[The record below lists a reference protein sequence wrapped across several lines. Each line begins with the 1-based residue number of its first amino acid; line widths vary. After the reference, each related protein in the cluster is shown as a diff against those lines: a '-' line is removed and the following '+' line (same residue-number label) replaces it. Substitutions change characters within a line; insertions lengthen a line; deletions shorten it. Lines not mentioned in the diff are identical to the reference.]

1 MGIFPTSIVNLELPL
16 GVDLTAA
23 PDSSSSAASAK
34 AAAAESAL
42 LQEVAA
48 VLKAAPDAHA
58 LALLSVAAAR
68 AALSAA
74 SAGDPPGEER
84 LASVVWLEEK
94 LGAQHLSPLAAAS
107 IASKAAGKLFARVRE
122 TAGGGRDLAAPGK
135 QQPVDTRGASTPKR
149 PGGFA
154 RGER

>member
-23 PDSSSSAASAK
+23 PAAAAASAK
-34 AAAAESAL
+34 AAAAEGAL
-42 LQEVAA
+42 LQEVAEK
-48 VLKAAPDAHA
+48 LKAAPDAHA
-58 LALLSVAAAR
+58 LALLSVAAAE
-68 AALSAA
+68 AALGAI
-74 SAGDPPGEER
+74 SAGDTPGGER

-107 IASKAAGKLFARVRE
+107 LANKAAGKLFARVRE
-122 TAGGGRDLAAPGK
+122 AAGGGRDLAALGR
-135 QQPVDTRGASTPKR
+135 QQPVEARGATTPKR
-149 PGGFA
+149 QGGFA

>member
-84 LASVVWLEEK
+84 VASVVWLEEK
-94 LGAQHLSPLAAAS
+94 LGTQHLSPLAAAS

-122 TAGGGRDLAAPGK
+122 TAGGGRDLAAPRK
-135 QQPVDTRGASTPKR
+135 QQPVDTRGASTPQR